1 MVTIH
6 PADSVNF
13 VKKETNKKLM
23 AKPVIIYTANEL
35 IRIQPDVI
43 VYAISE
49 GNYTT
54 LVLIDLTEHVFA
66 FNLSHLELLLH
77 DQLGEE
83 NAMLIRTGKRLIINR
98 EYVYKVNIGK
108 KQLILADIRNNL
120 SISLTA
126 SKVALRQLKSYLE
139 SQLSLPSSTPDS
151 KP

>member
-1 MVTIH
+1 
-6 PADSVNF
+6 
-13 VKKETNKKLM
+13 M

-83 NAMLIRTGKRLIINR
+83 NAMFIRTGKRLIINR

>member
-13 VKKETNKKLM
+13 VKKENKKLM

-83 NAMLIRTGKRLIINR
+83 NAMFIRTGKRLIINR

>member
-54 LVLIDLTEHVFA
+54 LVLIDLTEHVFS

-83 NAMLIRTGKRLIINR
+83 NAMFIRTGKRLIINR

>member
-83 NAMLIRTGKRLIINR
+83 NAMFIRTGKRLIINR

>member
-6 PADSVNF
+6 PADYVNF

-83 NAMLIRTGKRLIINR
+83 NAMFIRTGKRLIINR

>member
-13 VKKETNKKLM
+13 VKKENKKLM

-83 NAMLIRTGKRLIINR
+83 NAMFIRTGKRLIINR

-108 KQLILADIRNNL
+108 KHLIFADIRNNL

>member
-83 NAMLIRTGKRLIINR
+83 NAMFIRTGKRLIINR

-139 SQLSLPSSTPDS
+139 SQLSLPTSPKS

>member
-66 FNLSHLELLLH
+66 FNISHLELLLH

-83 NAMLIRTGKRLIINR
+83 NAMFIRTGKRLIINR

>member
-43 VYAISE
+43 VYVISE

-83 NAMLIRTGKRLIINR
+83 NAMFIRTGKRLIINR
-98 EYVYKVNIGK
+98 EYFYKVNIGK

>member
-1 MVTIH
+1 MATIH

-13 VKKETNKKLM
+13 VKKENKKLM

-54 LVLIDLTEHVFA
+54 LVLLDLTEHVFA

-83 NAMLIRTGKRLIINR
+83 NAMFIRTGKRLIINR